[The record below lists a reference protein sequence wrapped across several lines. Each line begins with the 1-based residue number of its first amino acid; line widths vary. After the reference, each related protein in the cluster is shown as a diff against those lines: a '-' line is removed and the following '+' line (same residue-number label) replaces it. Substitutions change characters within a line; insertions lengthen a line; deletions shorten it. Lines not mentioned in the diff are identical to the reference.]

1 MSGCALRRWGPG
13 TTKERTPDTESARQL
28 ESSLKSLL
36 AARASLDTQFSPP
49 PQPAATQTPTPVKVP
64 QMYAMES
71 SIVETTTQPP
81 QYSCVKYD
89 TYSSDNLLKNSQGT
103 KPQVQART
111 QLTSSMNWGA
121 F

>member
-28 ESSLKSLL
+28 ESSLQSLL
-36 AARASLDTQFSPP
+36 AARANLDTQFSA
-49 PQPAATQTPTPVKVP
+49 AATATATQAPS
-64 QMYAMES
+64 MYITES
-71 SIVETTTQPP
+71 SVIDTQMP
-81 QYSCVKYD
+81 QKSAKND
-89 TYSSDNLLKNSQGT
+89 TYRSDILLNAGDGS

>member
-28 ESSLKSLL
+28 ESSLQSLL
-36 AARASLDTQFSPP
+36 AARASLDTQFSAAATVAA
-49 PQPAATQTPTPVKVP
+49 AATQAPSVYIT
-64 QMYAMES
+64 ES
-71 SIVETTTQPP
+71 SVIDTRTAQK
-81 QYSCVKYD
+81 SAKND
-89 TYSSDNLLKNSQGT
+89 TYCSDILLNTGDGS

>member
-13 TTKERTPDTESARQL
+13 TTKERAPNTESARQL
-28 ESSLKSLL
+28 ESSLSALI
-36 AARASLDTQFSPP
+36 AARAALDA
-49 PQPAATQTPTPVKVP
+49 PAPAPTTTPSHIAVP
-64 QMYAMES
+64 QIYITES
-71 SIVETTTQPP
+71 SIIDTRTP
-81 QYSCVKYD
+81 QMPD
-89 TYSSDNLLKNSQGT
+89 KNDMYRLDKLRNTGDGS

>member
-28 ESSLKSLL
+28 ESSLQSLL
-36 AARASLDTQFSPP
+36 AARANLDNQFSAA
-49 PQPAATQTPTPVKVP
+49 AATASTATQVP
-64 QMYAMES
+64 SMYITES
-71 SIVETTTQPP
+71 SVIDTRTAQK
-81 QYSCVKYD
+81 SVKKD
-89 TYSSDNLLKNSQGT
+89 TYSSDILLNAGDGS

>member
-28 ESSLKSLL
+28 ESSLQSLL
-36 AARASLDTQFSPP
+36 AARANLDTQFSAAA
-49 PQPAATQTPTPVKVP
+49 PAP
-64 QMYAMES
+64 
-71 SIVETTTQPP
+71 TTQPLIAPTMYITESSVIDTQAP
-81 QYSCVKYD
+81 QKSAKND
-89 TYSSDNLLKNSQGT
+89 TYRSDILLNTGDGS

>member
-13 TTKERTPDTESARQL
+13 TTKERTPDTESSRQL

-49 PQPAATQTPTPVKVP
+49 QPAVQTTTPLTVP
-64 QMYAMES
+64 SMYITES
-71 SIVETTTQPP
+71 SVIDTRIHQT
-81 QYSCVKYD
+81 SDKKD
-89 TYSSDNLLKNSQGT
+89 TYRSDILLNAGDGS

-111 QLTSSMNWGA
+111 QLTSSMNWGV

>member
-36 AARASLDTQFSPP
+36 ASRASLDTQFS
-49 PQPAATQTPTPVKVP
+49 AAAAATTTTTTVTTQTPS
-64 QMYAMES
+64 MYITES
-71 SIVETTTQPP
+71 SVIDTRTVQK
-81 QYSCVKYD
+81 SAKND
-89 TYSSDNLLKNSQGT
+89 TYRSDILLNTGDGS

-111 QLTSSMNWGA
+111 QFTSSMNWGA

>member
-36 AARASLDTQFSPP
+36 ASRASLDTQFSV
-49 PQPAATQTPTPVKVP
+49 ADATATASASSTATQTPS
-64 QMYAMES
+64 MYITES
-71 SIVETTTQPP
+71 SVIDTRTVQK
-81 QYSCVKYD
+81 SAKND
-89 TYSSDNLLKNSQGT
+89 TYRSDILLNTGDGS

-111 QLTSSMNWGA
+111 QFTSSMNWGA

>member
-13 TTKERTPDTESARQL
+13 TTKERTPDTESAKQL
-28 ESSLKSLL
+28 ESSLQSLL
-36 AARASLDTQFSPP
+36 AARASLDSQFSPP
-49 PQPAATQTPTPVKVP
+49 LPQQPIPVKVP
-64 QMYAMES
+64 SVYITES
-71 SIVETTTQPP
+71 SIIETATQPP
-81 QYSCVKYD
+81 QYSCVKDD

>member
-28 ESSLKSLL
+28 ESSLQSLL
-36 AARASLDTQFSPP
+36 AARANLDNQFSQPP
-49 PQPAATQTPTPVKVP
+49 TQQCVP
-64 QMYAMES
+64 QMYITET
-71 SIVETTTQPP
+71 SIIDTQTV
-81 QYSCVKYD
+81 QKSDKKD
-89 TYSSDNLLKNSQGT
+89 TYASDNLLKTGDGS
-103 KPQVQART
+103 KPHVQART

>member
-28 ESSLKSLL
+28 ESSLQSLL
-36 AARASLDTQFSPP
+36 ASRANLDTQFSAA
-49 PQPAATQTPTPVKVP
+49 AATATEVPT
-64 QMYAMES
+64 MYITES
-71 SIVETTTQPP
+71 SVIDTRMP
-81 QYSCVKYD
+81 QKSDKND
-89 TYSSDNLLKNSQGT
+89 TYRSDILLKTGDGS

>member
-36 AARASLDTQFSPP
+36 ASRASLDTQFSDVAA
-49 PQPAATQTPTPVKVP
+49 QPTTQTLTVP
-64 QMYAMES
+64 SMYITES
-71 SIVETTTQPP
+71 SVIDTRTVQK
-81 QYSCVKYD
+81 SDKND
-89 TYSSDNLLKNSQGT
+89 TYRSDILLNTGDGS

-111 QLTSSMNWGA
+111 QFTSSMNWGA

>member
-36 AARASLDTQFSPP
+36 ASRASLDTQFS
-49 PQPAATQTPTPVKVP
+49 AAAAATTTVAATTQTPS
-64 QMYAMES
+64 MYITES
-71 SIVETTTQPP
+71 SVIDTRTVQK
-81 QYSCVKYD
+81 SDKND
-89 TYSSDNLLKNSQGT
+89 TYRSDILLNTGDGS

>member
-36 AARASLDTQFSPP
+36 ASRASLDTQFSAAA
-49 PQPAATQTPTPVKVP
+49 AATAPTQAPS
-64 QMYAMES
+64 MYITES
-71 SIVETTTQPP
+71 SVIDTRTP
-81 QYSCVKYD
+81 QKSAKND
-89 TYSSDNLLKNSQGT
+89 TYRSDILLNVGDGS